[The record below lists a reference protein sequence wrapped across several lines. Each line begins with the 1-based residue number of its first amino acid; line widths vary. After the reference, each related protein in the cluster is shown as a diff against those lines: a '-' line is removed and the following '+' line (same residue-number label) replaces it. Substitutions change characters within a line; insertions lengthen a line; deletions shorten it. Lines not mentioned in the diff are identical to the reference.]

1 MSKLSLKVKLA
12 LGFGVM
18 LLIMIL
24 MGFVSFY
31 SVRKMRNLSQAA
43 DQKADALFFVESVE
57 SSFNNQKASVRG
69 FVLSGDAKQ
78 AAAYQDADRGFE
90 EDFGKLERALTS
102 EEGRKLAVELRQA
115 ANSYHDAQE
124 RVIALRRAG
133 KNKEAEQLLF
143 GDEVGNIRAQ
153 MDRGVNGFVELEQ
166 KKKDETRAEL
176 IATQSSATFWV
187 ATMGLAGLVVGVLV
201 AFFCARSVTAGIA
214 RMVALIQEIAAKNL
228 AVEDMKITSE
238 DEIGIAGKALN
249 GMKNNLREIIQAVA
263 AAATHVASASEELSA
278 TGHQITANSEE
289 TSTQA
294 NVVAAAS
301 EQVSTNVNVV
311 ATGSEEML
319 ASIREIA
326 KSSSEAARVAKN
338 AMGVAANTNQT
349 ITKLG
354 DSSME
359 IGEVVKV
366 ITSIAQ
372 QTNLLALNATIEAA
386 RAGEAGKGFAVVAN
400 EVKELAKET
409 AKATED
415 ISRKIEAI
423 QSDTKGAVEAIGEIS
438 GVINQINDIS
448 NTIAS
453 AVEEQTAT
461 TNEMGRNI
469 TEAAKGA
476 SEIARN
482 VAGVAEAATS
492 TSTAA
497 THTNTAATELARMA
511 GEMQSLIQQFRLGQ
525 QDAQRSADA
534 GLHGKEARAMAM
546 HA

>member
-1 MSKLSLKVKLA
+1 MSKLSLKLKLA
-12 LGFGVM
+12 AGFGAILVM
-18 LLIMIL
+18 LIT
-24 MGFVSFY
+24 MGAVNFY
-31 SVRKMRNLSQAA
+31 SVRKMMALSQAA
-43 DQKADALFFVESVE
+43 DQKADALYLVECVESA
-57 SSFNNQKASVRG
+57 FNNQKASVRG

-78 AAAYQDADRGFE
+78 SADYKESNRQFE
-90 EDFGKLERALTS
+90 EEFGKLEKALTS

-115 ANSYHDAQE
+115 ANEYADAQE
-124 RVIALRRAG
+124 RIIQLRHSG
-133 KNKEAEQLLF
+133 KSNEAEQLLF
-143 GDEVGNIRAQ
+143 GNEVGAIRARMTQ
-153 MDRGVNGFVELEQ
+153 SIDTFVDLQ
-166 KKKDETRAEL
+166 TKKKTETRQEL
-176 IATQSSATFWV
+176 LATQGSATLWV
-187 ATMGLAGLVVGVLV
+187 MTMAIAGLSVGTLV
-201 AFFCARSVTAGIA
+201 AVFCARSVTAGVS
-214 RMVALIQEIAAKNL
+214 RMVLLIREIADKNL
-228 AVEDMKITSE
+228 ATEDMKITSR
-238 DEIGIAGKALN
+238 DEIGIAGEALN
-249 GMKNNLREIIQAVA
+249 KMKNNLRDIVQAIA

-423 QSDTKGAVEAIGEIS
+423 QGDTKGAVEAIGEIS

-482 VAGVAEAATS
+482 VAGVAEAANS

-497 THTNTAATELARMA
+497 SHTNTAAAELARMA
-511 GEMQSLIQQFRLGQ
+511 AEMQSLIQQFRLG
-525 QDAQRSADA
+525 DAAIAKAAQVSNDS
-534 GLHGKEARAMAM
+534 RAMAA